1 MRSGR
6 AWRFIGKI
14 GMAFAGSVDPTSPIG
29 FNPLLVATG
38 AGKALLSCADSV
50 VSMLSEQKK
59 TDLLRTENYRGK
71 IFLEALAKTNEVQ
84 AGCDVNSYEEMT
96 NVEYHINRLSA
107 IHETD
112 ELLRKIRNE
121 FNLAEERL
129 RIESEENTKK
139 FANRTLAD
147 KNLDEWKHELRT
159 NLYDIITF
167 SKAILDYLKEESD
180 KNQKLIAELEEERRK
195 AYDSYS
201 KAFRNAI

>member
-1 MRSGR
+1 
-6 AWRFIGKI
+6 
-14 GMAFAGSVDPTSPIG
+14 MAFAGSVDPTSPIG